1 MGVRLEYIIT
11 ALIAL
16 VVTSFFLIKVEPVS
30 REKSGNT
37 RELAFGDTRLIEVDT
52 QSMLGLA
59 HSRYG
64 EYAEKELKLY
74 EIVYHTDMINFLRAE
89 QAVYH
94 GDCLELEGNVTLNQK
109 EGFDYRAQ
117 RASYDKK
124 NRILTIDSPFE
135 AHLDENIITGT
146 DLVYNLQEKSATGK
160 RVKAVLY
167 TLEK

>member
-52 QSMLGLA
+52 QRILGLA

-74 EIVYHTDMINFLRAE
+74 EIVYHTDRINFLRAE
-89 QAVYH
+89 QAVYR
-94 GDCLELEGNVTLNQK
+94 GDYLKLEGNVTLNQK
-109 EGFDYRAQ
+109 EGFDYMAQ
-117 RASYDKK
+117 RASYNKK
-124 NRILTIDSPFE
+124 SQVLTIDSSFE
-135 AHLDENIITGT
+135 AHLNKNIITGT
-146 DLVYNLQEKSATGK
+146 DLVYDMKEKSATAQ